1 MSRFSFLILILFSC
15 CAFVVLLSGTFSSQL
30 CWGPIDWEEG
40 GREWTRVGTIFMA
53 SRCPASVQITRSCES
68 VLPVEGRG
76 SGLVEGDCGGEL
88 PPPHPHCPPL
98 ASALSSS
105 RRVVTICCIIVSF
118 PLLLQ
123 QIAQMPWLMTTWSS
137 YMTFCRVEV
146 WWGSHPHRGVGQQPS
161 PLEHSR
167 RFQKRLF
174 SCLSQPPKGCLN
186 FLNGNPLQYSCLE
199 NPMDRGAWWV
209 TDHGVAKGQ
218 TQLSD

>member
-1 MSRFSFLILILFSC
+1 MSRFSFLILILFSR

-98 ASALSSS
+98 PDSSASSCTQSCFYQLLAS
-105 RRVVTICCIIVSF
+105 SF
-118 PLLLQ
+118 P
-123 QIAQMPWLMTTWSS
+123 
-137 YMTFCRVEV
+137 
-146 WWGSHPHRGVGQQPS
+146 GPH
-161 PLEHSR
+161 
-167 RFQKRLF
+167 LF
-174 SCLSQPPKGCLN
+174 
-186 FLNGNPLQYSCLE
+186 
-199 NPMDRGAWWV
+199 
-209 TDHGVAKGQ
+209 
-218 TQLSD
+218 TQLPVCVCVCVCVCVYLSFP